1 MLVSIGAGQGE
12 NLLTSWRDVLSIGV
26 VVDEAERVALL
37 ERVDHVPVVQ
47 VEPVRDSGRDV
58 LGQRVRECPAAVS
71 AVIWDRSNSL
81 ATSAV
86 KQVETET
93 VPGIRAQKVAWERLL
108 DKEEPASS
116 VSELLPAAGRFAP
129 KASVRERR
137 LGNHCPLPL
146 VVLDLAICAPSL
158 PFRVVHWCPCQH
170 M

>member
-1 MLVSIGAGQGE
+1 MKRSVLPFLSESITSPWSRSNQYETRVGMCSANASE
-12 NLLTSWRDVLSIGV
+12 NALPLS
-26 VVDEAERVALL
+26 A
-37 ERVDHVPVVQ
+37 P
-47 VEPVRDSGRDV
+47 
-58 LGQRVRECPAAVS
+58 C
-71 AVIWDRSNSL
+71 IWDRSNSL

-158 PFRVVHWCPCQH
+158 PFRVVHSCPCQH